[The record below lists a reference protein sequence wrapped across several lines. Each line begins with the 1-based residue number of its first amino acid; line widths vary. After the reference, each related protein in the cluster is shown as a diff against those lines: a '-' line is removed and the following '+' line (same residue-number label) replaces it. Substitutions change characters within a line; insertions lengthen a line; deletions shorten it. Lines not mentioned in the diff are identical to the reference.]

1 MLFYYY
7 IGTSTNGTS
16 WTKQT
21 ANGGYLTDVIFA
33 GDKFRTV
40 GQEGLYTG
48 FWSLLKRGFIGT
60 YQYISK
66 KHLQLYVDEFVFR
79 YNTKMISE
87 YDRFIH
93 LLSNMCVRTR
103 YNDLKIA

>member
-1 MLFYYY
+1 MSGLDIRMSKIYLNITLSNMEKTNMSEEKY
-7 IGTSTNGTS
+7 I
-16 WTKQT
+16 Q
-21 ANGGYLTDVIFA
+21 I
-33 GDKFRTV
+33 
-40 GQEGLYTG
+40 QIEG